1 MIIKSD
7 LNVAMKNINIDKIR
21 KKLDKVDIQL
31 LKLIKKRSL
40 FVDQVLSFKKSKKE
54 IIDQKRINFILKR
67 IRKLSIKIKMDPKIT
82 INIWK
87 VMIKGFIKYEF
98 RKFKK
103 K

>member
-40 FVDQVLSFKKSKKE
+40 FVDQVLSFKKNKKE

-87 VMIKGFIKYEF
+87 VMIKGFINYEYT
-98 RKFKK
+98 KFKK

>member
-67 IRKLSIKIKMDPKIT
+67 IKKLSIKIKMDPKIT

-87 VMIKGFIKYEF
+87 VMIKGFINYEYT
-98 RKFKK
+98 KFKK

>member
-1 MIIKSD
+1 
-7 LNVAMKNINIDKIR
+7 MKNINIDKIR
-21 KKLDKVDIQL
+21 KKLDKVDIEL

-54 IIDQKRINFILKR
+54 IIDRKRINFILKR
-67 IRKLSIKIKMDPKIT
+67 IKKLSIKIKMDPKIT

-87 VMIKGFIKYEF
+87 VMIKGFINYEYT
-98 RKFKK
+98 KFKK

>member
-21 KKLDKVDIQL
+21 KKLDKVDIEL

-67 IRKLSIKIKMDPKIT
+67 IKKLSIKIKMDPKIT

-87 VMIKGFIKYEF
+87 VMIKGFINYEYT
-98 RKFKK
+98 KFKK

>member
-1 MIIKSD
+1 
-7 LNVAMKNINIDKIR
+7 MKNINIDKIR
-21 KKLDKVDIQL
+21 KKLDKVDIEL

-67 IRKLSIKIKMDPKIT
+67 IKKLSIKIKMDPKIT

-87 VMIKGFIKYEF
+87 VMIKGFINYEYT
-98 RKFKK
+98 KFKK

>member
-1 MIIKSD
+1 
-7 LNVAMKNINIDKIR
+7 MKNINIDKIR

-67 IRKLSIKIKMDPKIT
+67 IKKLSIKIKMDPKIT

-87 VMIKGFIKYEF
+87 VMIKGFINYEYT
-98 RKFKK
+98 KFKK